1 MASVAPAKI
10 ADARREQSP
19 DAPDLAHFRRHY
31 PLTVANFGRLPDR
44 EAWLRRVWD
53 ADARWRALAEGR
65 DAGREAVVRAA
76 PPAALAAEG
85 EFEIVYSCRGAGLLH
100 AALMACK
107 HGRRVVVLD
116 GGAAGGGESG
126 ARDWNVSEEDL
137 RALEGA
143 GLFTKEEIESAVL
156 NRYRAGFVKFHDA
169 ASRVKAPPLW
179 LDGVLDVSIDS
190 ARLLALAAAKL
201 RAREGCAVVEGA
213 RFVRAYVGRDRVSV
227 EVADARGARRLFA
240 ARLFIDA
247 SGADSAVA
255 RQLNGGRAATHV
267 CPTVGT
273 VARGF
278 TRGGGGGDGAA
289 AGVDFGVGEILVSTE
304 DASAHRQL
312 IWEGFGGDAR
322 RDEFSTHLFFYD
334 AADSQADKSLLA
346 LYERYFEK
354 LPRYKRAGAHW
365 RVVRPVFGHA
375 ASWRP
380 AASWKSRGAAVAA
393 TDRVL
398 LACDAA
404 GRTNPLAAAAAGA
417 HLRHLRRSAHLVDL
431 ALAADLLDERS
442 LSEIGAAGRGV
453 AQAAGLADFLRP
465 ARQGDPAVVNETL
478 NAVMA
483 ALGELDERVRRE
495 LFQDRM
501 TFSALRSLLTRTVQL
516 YPRILQRVREQFGA
530 RGTVWRLARVAEAA
544 FTERRAGRAAGAG
557 AAEASAREGE
567 GGGGDGGGDGE
578 EPARQFARHL
588 ALYKLKRGADG

>member
-1 MASVAPAKI
+1 MSSAAPAKI
-10 ADARREQSP
+10 PAARRDTDS

-65 DAGREAVVRAA
+65 EAGQEAVVRGA
-76 PPAALAAEG
+76 PPAALAAAG

-100 AALMACK
+100 AALMACR
-107 HGRRVVVLD
+107 HGRRVLVVCG
-116 GGAAGGGESG
+116 GGAAGGGGGG
-126 ARDWNVSEEDL
+126 AARGWNVSEEDL
-137 RALEGA
+137 RALERT
-143 GLFTKEEIESAVL
+143 GLFTREEIESAVV
-156 NRYRAGFVKFHDA
+156 NRCRAGFVKFHDA
-169 ASRVKAPPLW
+169 GSRVKAPPLW

-190 ARLLALAAAKL
+190 SRLLALAAEKL
-201 RAREGCAVVEGA
+201 GGREGCAVVGGA
-213 RFVRAYVGRDRVSV
+213 RFVRAYVERDRVSV
-227 EVADARGARRLFA
+227 EVVDGRGERRLFA

-247 SGADSAVA
+247 TGADSPVA

-278 TRGGGGGDGAA
+278 ARSAGGGGDG

-334 AADSQADKSLLA
+334 AADSRADKSLLA

-365 RVVRPVFGHA
+365 QVLRPVFGHA
-375 ASWRP
+375 ASFRP
-380 AASWKSRGAAVAA
+380 AGWKARGARAA

-398 LACDAA
+398 LACAAA
-404 GRTNPLAAAAAGA
+404 GRANPLAAAAAGA
-417 HLRHLRRSAHLVDL
+417 HLRDLRRSAHLVEL
-431 ALAADLLDERS
+431 ALAADLLDERA

-465 ARQGDPAVVNETL
+465 ARQSDPATVNETL

-483 ALGELDERVRRE
+483 ALHELDERVRRE

-501 TFSALRSLLTRTVQL
+501 TFSGLRSLLGRTVQL

-544 FTERRAGRAAGAG
+544 FTERRAGRG
-557 AAEASAREGE
+557 AAEDPAVAPAR
-567 GGGGDGGGDGE
+567 GGDGD
-578 EPARQFARHL
+578 EPARAFARHV
-588 ALYKLKRGADG
+588 ALYKNKRGADG

>member
-1 MASVAPAKI
+1 MPPAAPANT
-10 ADARREQSP
+10 AAARRDHP
-19 DAPDLAHFRRHY
+19 PAAPDLAHFRRHY

-53 ADARWRALAEGR
+53 ADALWRALSEGH
-65 DAGREAVVRAA
+65 DAGREAIVRGA
-76 PPAALAAEG
+76 PPASLAAEG
-85 EFEIVYSCRGAGLLH
+85 EFEIAYACRGAGLLH
-100 AALMACK
+100 AALLARGHK
-107 HGRRVVVLD
+107 RRVLVLAV
-116 GGAAGGGESG
+116 GGTGVGESA

-137 RALEGA
+137 RALERT
-143 GLFTKEEIESAVL
+143 GLLTREEIESAVL
-156 NRYRAGFVKFHDA
+156 NRYRAGLVKFHDA
-169 ASRVKAPPLW
+169 ASRVKAAPLW
-179 LDGVLDVSIDS
+179 LEGVLDVSVDS
-190 ARLLALAAAKL
+190 SLLLALAAGKL
-201 RAREGCAVVEGA
+201 RASEGCAVVEGA
-213 RFVRAYVGRDRVSV
+213 RFVRAYVERDRVSI
-227 EVADARGARRLFA
+227 EAIDARGARRLFA
-240 ARLFIDA
+240 ARLFVDA

-278 TRGGGGGDGAA
+278 ARAGDGGGGP
-289 AGVDFGVGEILVSTE
+289 GVDFGVGEILVSTE

-322 RDEFSTHLFFYD
+322 RDEYATHLFFYD
-334 AADSQADKSLLA
+334 AADSRADQSLLA

-375 ASWRP
+375 ASFRP
-380 AASWKSRGAAVAA
+380 EGWKARGAGAA
-393 TDRVL
+393 AADRVL

-417 HLRHLRRSAHLVDL
+417 HLRSLRRSAHLVDL
-431 ALAADLLDERS
+431 ALAADLLDARS

-483 ALGELDERVRRE
+483 ALGDLDERVRRE

-501 TFSALRSLLTRTVQL
+501 TFSAFRSLLARTVQL

-530 RGTVWRLARVAEAA
+530 RGTAWRLARVAEAA
-544 FTERRAGRAAGAG
+544 FTERRAGRAG
-557 AAEASAREGE
+557 EDSAPSPSRPGD
-567 GGGGDGGGDGE
+567 DGG
-578 EPARQFARHL
+578 EPAREFARHL
-588 ALYKLKRGADG
+588 ALYKGKRGADG

>member
-1 MASVAPAKI
+1 MASAAPAKI
-10 ADARREQSP
+10 PAPRRDTGS

-65 DAGREAVVRAA
+65 DAGQEAVVRGA
-76 PPAALAAEG
+76 PPAGLAAEG
-85 EFEIVYSCRGAGLLH
+85 EFEIVYACRGAGLLH
-100 AALMACK
+100 AALMACR
-107 HGRRVVVLD
+107 HGRRVLVL
-116 GGAAGGGESG
+116 GGPAGGEEA
-126 ARDWNVSEEDL
+126 ARGWNVSEEDL
-137 RALEGA
+137 RALERT

-179 LDGVLDVSIDS
+179 LDGVLDVSIDA
-190 ARLLALAAAKL
+190 ARLLALAAEKL
-201 RAREGCAVVEGA
+201 RGREGCAVVEGA
-213 RFVRAYVGRDRVSV
+213 RFVRAYVERERVSV
-227 EVADARGARRLFA
+227 EVSDGRGARRLFA
-240 ARLFIDA
+240 ARLLVDA
-247 SGADSAVA
+247 TGADSPVV

-278 TRGGGGGDGAA
+278 ARGGGGGDG

-365 RVVRPVFGHA
+365 QVLRPVFGHA
-375 ASWRP
+375 ASFQPAGWR
-380 AASWKSRGAAVAA
+380 ARGARSAA

-404 GRTNPLAAAAAGA
+404 GRANPLAAAAAGT
-417 HLRHLRRSAHLVDL
+417 HLRALRRSAHLVDL
-431 ALAADLLDERS
+431 ALAADLLDERA

-465 ARQGDPAVVNETL
+465 ARQGDPATVNETL

-483 ALGELDERVRRE
+483 ALHDLDERVRRE

-501 TFSALRSLLTRTVQL
+501 TFSALRSLLGRTVQL

-544 FTERRAGRAAGAG
+544 FTERRAGRAAEDPAG
-557 AAEASAREGE
+557 APAR
-567 GGGGDGGGDGE
+567 GGGGVVD
-578 EPARQFARHL
+578 EPAREFARHV
-588 ALYKLKRGADG
+588 ALYKNKRGADG

>member
-1 MASVAPAKI
+1 MAPAAPAKF
-10 ADARREQSP
+10 ADARRDQSP

-53 ADARWRALAEGR
+53 ADALWRALSEGR
-65 DAGREAVVRAA
+65 DAGREAIVRGA
-76 PPAALAAEG
+76 PPASLATEG
-85 EFEIVYSCRGAGLLH
+85 EFEIVYTCRGAGLLH
-100 AALMACK
+100 AALMAGRHK
-107 HGRRVVVLD
+107 RRVLVL
-116 GGAAGGGESG
+116 GGGGGESSA
-126 ARDWNVSEEDL
+126 ARGWNVSEEDL
-137 RALEGA
+137 LALERT

-156 NRYRAGFVKFHDA
+156 NRYRAGLVKFHDA
-169 ASRVKAPPLW
+169 GSRVKAAPLW
-179 LDGVLDVSIDS
+179 LEGVLDVSIDS
-190 ARLLALAAAKL
+190 SRLLALAAEKL
-201 RAREGCAVVEGA
+201 RGGEGCAVVEGA
-213 RFVRAYVGRDRVSV
+213 RFVRAYVECDRVSV
-227 EVADARGARRLFA
+227 EAVDSGGARRLFA
-240 ARLFIDA
+240 ARLFVDA

-278 TRGGGGGDGAA
+278 ARGGGGGGGEG

-322 RDEFSTHLFFYD
+322 RDEFATHLFFYD

-375 ASWRP
+375 ASFRS
-380 AASWKSRGAAVAA
+380 AGWKSRGAGAAVAA
-393 TDRVL
+393 ADRVL

-404 GRTNPLAAAAAGA
+404 GRTNPLAATAAGA

-501 TFSALRSLLTRTVQL
+501 TFSALRSLLARTVQL
-516 YPRILQRVREQFGA
+516 YPRILHRVREQFGA
-530 RGTVWRLARVAEAA
+530 RGTAWRLARVAEAA
-544 FTERRAGRAAGAG
+544 FTERRAGRTGEDP
-557 AAEASAREGE
+557 AEASVRA
-567 GGGGDGGGDGE
+567 GDESG
-578 EPARQFARHL
+578 EPAREFARHV
-588 ALYKLKRGADG
+588 ALYKRKRGADG

>member
-1 MASVAPAKI
+1 MASVAPAKT
-10 ADARREQSP
+10 AAARRESSP
-19 DAPDLAHFRRHY
+19 DAPDLAHFRRRY

-53 ADARWRALAEGR
+53 ADARWRALTEGR
-65 DAGREAVVRAA
+65 DAGREAVVRGA
-76 PPAALAAEG
+76 PPASLAAEG
-85 EFEIVYSCRGAGLLH
+85 EFEIAYTCRGAGLLH
-100 AALMACK
+100 AALMARG
-107 HGRRVVVLD
+107 HGRRVLVFA
-116 GGAAGGGESG
+116 GGARSGESA

-137 RALEGA
+137 RALERT
-143 GLFTKEEIESAVL
+143 GLFTAEEIESAVL
-156 NRYRAGFVKFHDA
+156 NRHRAGFVKFHDA
-169 ASRVKAPPLW
+169 ASRVKAAPLW
-179 LDGVLDVSIDS
+179 LDGVLDVSVDPS
-190 ARLLALAAAKL
+190 RLLALAAEKL
-201 RAREGCAVVEGA
+201 RGSAGCVVVEGA
-213 RFVRAYVGRDRVSV
+213 RFVRAYVERGRVSV
-227 EVADARGARRLFA
+227 EVVDASGARRLFA
-240 ARLFIDA
+240 ARLLIDA
-247 SGADSAVA
+247 AGADSPVA

-278 TRGGGGGDGAA
+278 ARGGGDGA

-334 AADSQADKSLLA
+334 AADSQADQSLLA

-375 ASWRP
+375 ASFRP
-380 AASWKSRGAAVAA
+380 AGWKSRGAAAA
-393 TDRVL
+393 ADRVL

-417 HLRHLRRSAHLVDL
+417 HLRALRRSAHLVDL
-431 ALAADLLDERS
+431 ALAADLLDERA

-483 ALGELDERVRRE
+483 ALGELDERGVAVLPPIHMGR
-495 LFQDRM
+495 
-501 TFSALRSLLTRTVQL
+501 LRLVVKAKGYENQKLDLDANTL
-516 YPRILQRVREQFGA
+516 
-530 RGTVWRLARVAEAA
+530 
-544 FTERRAGRAAGAG
+544 
-557 AAEASAREGE
+557 
-567 GGGGDGGGDGE
+567 GD
-578 EPARQFARHL
+578 PV
-588 ALYKLKRGADG
+588 